1 VGEVATALLLLPAP
15 VLSTK
20 ALELP
25 EVLMNSALPEL
36 SPNKDELELLERLK
50 FGEIGKSKNNS
61 GMMTNL
67 LAQQMPW
74 KYLLSKS
81 IKIFLVKKYQI
92 YFFILATKNGIFN

>member
-1 VGEVATALLLLPAP
+1 

-36 SPNKDELELLERLK
+36 FQDNGELELLERLK
-50 FGEIGKSKNNS
+50 LGEIGKSKNNS

-67 LAQQMPW
+67 LAQQMP
-74 KYLLSKS
+74 
-81 IKIFLVKKYQI
+81 
-92 YFFILATKNGIFN
+92 

>member
-1 VGEVATALLLLPAP
+1 

-36 SPNKDELELLERLK
+36 FQDNGELELLERLK
-50 FGEIGKSKNNS
+50 LGEIGKSKNNS

-67 LAQQMPW
+67 LSPCSTDA
-74 KYLLSKS
+74 LEIS
-81 IKIFLVKKYQI
+81 II
-92 YFFILATKNGIFN
+92 